1 MGIAKDIKQPEFKT
15 SREKA
20 LTNLLYTFHWYH
32 NRENKIFKCKDLTA
46 QQFNVLR
53 ILRGAYPDYLNMGK
67 IKEVMLDKNPDV
79 TRLSN
84 RLEKKNMVEKKQ
96 NSENRREILIR
107 INQKGLDTL
116 KSIDPLISQLINEIG
131 VSEEEAEKLSC
142 LLDKMRE

>member
-1 MGIAKDIKQPEFKT
+1 MGIEKDIKQPQFKT
-15 SREKA
+15 TKHKA

-32 NRENKIFKCKDLTA
+32 NQENKIFKCKDLTA
-46 QQFNVLR
+46 QQYNVLR
-53 ILRGAYPDYLNMGK
+53 ILRGAYPDYINMGK

-84 RLEKKNMVEKKQ
+84 RLVKKKMVEKTANK
-96 NSENRREILIR
+96 ENRREILIK

-116 KSIDPLISQLINEIG
+116 ETIDPLMNDLICKSGITED
-131 VSEEEAEKLSC
+131 EAEQLSC